1 MAPATLPA
9 TVYRLAGIAPTT
21 DAMFEATS
29 TGRLAAPGVDVMEL
43 DIDGSPAVLYFR
55 QHPPSKAG
63 WTPGLSALT
72 GVSLPLIRQDCEAV
86 LIVAAEPYV
95 YGIGFGQGYLA
106 VVDSREP
113 GFGLHCALRAV
124 DPARVRDVDRRALGG
139 LPRHDSTYVPDGIP
153 IGGVG
158 IRDYAELVKKL
169 GGLIKAADLGL
180 NHRESVSVE
189 GADGLRLPIPLEP
202 TAFRA
207 LLHRLNEISEREVPP
222 DFERLEAI
230 RPVGSESLRDKLDA
244 LLDEALRGQGD
255 ARLHVAVPVAL
266 VDLRHEAR
274 SYRIKVGSV
283 AIVREELD
291 LDDLRRRCK
300 VQHCTSP
307 SVALRDGTIEMCA
320 DREGKEP
327 IGRAR
332 AIRWFEAVAAIGSR
346 IYQLSDGEWY
356 ECGAGYVESM
366 RHRLQELIVPESEVT
381 MLPWRAGESEEKY
394 NMRMQNTFGRGRY
407 LCLDR
412 QFSRTRQQRRGKG
425 YEACDGLTDRHTL
438 VHVKA
443 AHSSE
448 PLSHQF
454 AQALISIRT
463 LYNEPD
469 ARTKFSAKVAELS
482 GGLLTVPENFV
493 PGKIVLAI
501 LLKGKELTPDSLYP
515 FAQVALVAL
524 ADTLQRDHGAIVEVV
539 GIPSNSSAEKG
550 SGEPD
555 CTTT

>member
-9 TVYRLAGIAPTT
+9 TVYRLTGIAPTA

-29 TGRLAAPGVDVMEL
+29 IGRLAASGVDVMEL
-43 DIDGSPAVLYFR
+43 DIAGSPAVLYFR

-63 WTPGLSALT
+63 WTPGLSSLT
-72 GVSLPLIRQDCEAV
+72 GVSLPLIKQDCEAL
-86 LIVAAEPYV
+86 LIVGAEPYV
-95 YGIGFGQGYLA
+95 YAIGFGQGYLA
-106 VVDSREP
+106 VTDSREP
-113 GFGLHCALRAV
+113 GFGLRCALRTV

-139 LPRHDSTYVPDGIP
+139 PSRHDSTYVPDGIP

-169 GGLIKAADLGL
+169 GGLIKASDLGL
-180 NHRESVSVE
+180 SHRESVTVE

-230 RPVGSESLRDKLDA
+230 RPVSSEPLRDKLDA
-244 LLDEALRGQGD
+244 LLDEGLRGQGD
-255 ARLHVAVPVAL
+255 LRLHVAVPPAL
-266 VDLRHEAR
+266 VNLRHETR

-283 AIVREELD
+283 AIVRQELD

-300 VQHCTSP
+300 VQYCVSP
-307 SVALRDGTIEMCA
+307 SAALRDGTVEMCA
-320 DREGKEP
+320 ERDGKEP

-332 AIRWFEAVAAIGSR
+332 AIRWIEAAVAIGSDV
-346 IYQLSDGEWY
+346 YQLSDGDWY
-356 ECGAGYVESM
+356 ECGATYVESIK
-366 RHRLQELIVPESEVT
+366 RRVQELIVPEPEVD
-381 MLPWRAGESEEKY
+381 MLPWRADESEEDY
-394 NMRMQNTFGRGRY
+394 NIRMQDTLGRDRY

-412 QFSRTRQQRRGKG
+412 KFNRTRQQRRGKG

-443 AHSSE
+443 ADSSE

-454 AQALISIRT
+454 AQALVSTRT
-463 LYNEPD
+463 LYTEPD
-469 ARTKFSAKVAELS
+469 ARSKFSAKVAELS

-493 PGKIVLAI
+493 PGKVVLAI

-524 ADTLQRDHGAIVEVV
+524 ADTLQRDHGVIVEVV
-539 GIPSNSSAEKG
+539 GIPRDSSAEEG
-550 SGEPD
+550 D
-555 CTTT
+555 

>member
-9 TVYRLAGIAPTT
+9 TVYRLTDIAPTT

-43 DIDGSPAVLYFR
+43 DIAGSPAVLYFR

-63 WTPGLSALT
+63 WTPGLSSLT
-72 GVSLPLIRQDCEAV
+72 GVSLPLVKQDCEAV

-106 VVDSREP
+106 VADSREP

-124 DPARVRDVDRRALGG
+124 DPARVRDVGRRALGG

-169 GGLIKAADLGL
+169 GGLIKASDLGL
-180 NHRESVSVE
+180 SHRESVSVE

-230 RPVGSESLRDKLDA
+230 RPVGSESVRDELDA
-244 LLDEALRGQGD
+244 LLDEAVRGQGD
-255 ARLHVAVPVAL
+255 PRLHVAVPPAL
-266 VDLRHEAR
+266 IDLRHDAR

-300 VQHCTSP
+300 VQHCISP
-307 SVALRDGTIEMCA
+307 SAALREGTVEMCA
-320 DREGKEP
+320 DSEGKEP

-332 AIRWFEAVAAIGSR
+332 AIRWIEAVGAIGSHV
-346 IYQLSDGEWY
+346 YQLSDGDWY
-356 ECGAGYVESM
+356 ECGATYVTSVQ
-366 RHRLQELIVPESEVT
+366 RRLQELIVPEPEVT
-381 MLPWRAGESEEKY
+381 MLPWRAGESEEDY
-394 NMRMQNTFGRGRY
+394 NLRMQDTLGRGRY

-412 QFSRTRQQRRGKG
+412 KFSRTRQQRRGKG

-443 AHSSE
+443 AGSSE

-454 AQALISIRT
+454 AQALISTRT
-463 LYNEPD
+463 LYSEPD
-469 ARTKFSAKVAELS
+469 ARAKFSAKVAELS
-482 GGLLTVPENFV
+482 GGLLTVPEDFV
-493 PGKIVLAI
+493 PSKVVLAV

-515 FAQVALVAL
+515 FAQVALVTL
-524 ADTLQRDHGAIVEVV
+524 ADTLRRDHGVIVEVV
-539 GIPSNSSAEKG
+539 GIPNDS
-550 SGEPD
+550 
-555 CTTT
+555 